1 MKLRKLFVA
10 SMALMALGA
19 SAQTAVTPAA
29 GTANPF
35 AYALTSTVEDG
46 VVKMKYS
53 LNADASAVAIVV
65 KNSETNEV
73 INTLNLS
80 GDYLK
85 KGAHSASVNLLG
97 QPTGTYTWEVKVT
110 GAAKSKM
117 ETFASYKFYHPR
129 GVDVDN
135 NMESPYFGNVYVT
148 EGIAHSSATYHS
160 NTTNGG
166 LGLYVFDAA
175 ITPVVNNKTGKYS
188 FTGGLTLDPAVV
200 GPADKTTN
208 GADFCRVRVDK
219 TGKIYVTRQNDN
231 GNYLYAA
238 DASTLLN
245 ENKLSAVFTGGSLDA
260 TTYAYKD
267 ASGKFIAAPN
277 QGFDIKGE
285 GKDFKMVMI
294 SGQKDIFPDS
304 YKTNTTRVDEYAL
317 GTATTWNST
326 PTPVSTLSGKYVA
339 SYASVNATYD
349 NRGGIWFSQYRGAP
363 TDALPA
369 LVYVDANG
377 VEKYKDITTVRGGGG
392 FRFNHDFTQ
401 VAIASSKTTFSIYNI
416 TYAADNTPTL
426 TEVYKVTHGIG
437 TNVNDIA
444 WDLANNIYIC
454 GNSSEYFKCFSIPR
468 ANNELTTKAASKYAV
483 SYEAPVVEVP
493 ALYTDPV
500 AEAFPEAT
508 IDGINLGK
516 VAETQIEELGG
527 KTVRA
532 AELRG
537 ENLYVL
543 ALDLQNAPYV
553 YVINTKTNAVTSVST
568 EGLVAEG
575 NAGGLALSDLAV
587 TSDGYLMAC
596 NYVFTALSNTSYPET
611 KIYTWENDENG
622 LPVGKASKWWG
633 LQAPA
638 RYVAGW
644 TGATMAFTGARD
656 NGTALL
662 TASRANSATDATKSG
677 HLRFVGVSKIG
688 GQVVKADG
696 NLTFISY
703 NTAKGTA
710 HAESVYGPEYQFTV
724 SPLNEANFIMDGSI
738 AQPKEILLDG
748 SNSVDC
754 SVNATLNGLADAAS
768 TNAGYF
774 KYAGKSLMIAPAFA
788 EGKCTAINVIDI
800 TNGLDKA
807 TQALSVEV
815 GADATYGS
823 MFVAGRGIAADE
835 AEMQLITLNNGT
847 LTIYGPVAPVEPVAP
862 LYIVGNS
869 EEIAGWD
876 PYNAVEFEFDG
887 ENYVFTL
894 SEATTGFKI
903 STNRGDWDEFCAGNL
918 AVDAALTNGGTVNLS
933 VDKDGRDIIL
943 PWAGVW
949 TITVAGDLS
958 TLTAT
963 TTTPAPAPVY
973 PAAVYMVGH
982 DNAWAPSTP
991 LEITGENGVYTA
1003 TVDFVNTIFKL
1014 STTKGDWAEF
1024 NATGLNVASN
1034 PICPG

>member
-1 MKLRKLFVA
+1 MLF
-10 SMALMALGA
+10 SLG
-19 SAQTAVTPAA
+19 
-29 GTANPF
+29 
-35 AYALTSTVEDG
+35 
-46 VVKMKYS
+46 
-53 LNADASAVAIVV
+53 
-65 KNSETNEV
+65 
-73 INTLNLS
+73 
-80 GDYLK
+80 
-85 KGAHSASVNLLG
+85 GA
-97 QPTGTYTWEVKVT
+97 
-110 GAAKSKM
+110 
-117 ETFASYKFYHPR
+117 
-129 GVDVDN
+129 
-135 NMESPYFGNVYVT
+135 
-148 EGIAHSSATYHS
+148 
-160 NTTNGG
+160 
-166 LGLYVFDAA
+166 
-175 ITPVVNNKTGKYS
+175 
-188 FTGGLTLDPAVV
+188 
-200 GPADKTTN
+200 
-208 GADFCRVRVDK
+208 
-219 TGKIYVTRQNDN
+219 
-231 GNYLYAA
+231 
-238 DASTLLN
+238 
-245 ENKLSAVFTGGSLDA
+245 LDA
-260 TTYAYKD
+260 TTYAYNN
-267 ASGKFIAAPN
+267 ASGNFIAAPN
-277 QGFDIKGE
+277 EGFDIKGE

-326 PTPVSTLSGKYVA
+326 PTPVSALSGKYVA

-622 LPVGKASKWWG
+622 LPTGKASKWWG

-677 HLRFVGVSKIG
+677 HLRFVGVTKIG

-703 NTAKGTA
+703 NTAKGTT

-724 SPLNEANFIMDGSI
+724 SPLNEDNFIMDGSI

-815 GADATYGS
+815 GTDATYGS

-869 EEIAGWD
+869 DEIANWD
-876 PYNAVEFEFDG
+876 PANAAEFTFDG
-887 ENYVFTL
+887 ENYTFTL
-894 SEATTGFKI
+894 TEATTEFKI
-903 STNRGDWDEFCAGNL
+903 SSIKGDWSEFGKGNL
-918 AVDAALTNGGTVNLS
+918 AADAAITNGGTVKLS
-933 VDKDGRDIIL
+933 VNKDGQNIVL

-949 TITVAGDLS
+949 TITVASDFS

-963 TTTPAPAPVY
+963 TETPRPDNFPSVI
-973 PAAVYMVGH
+973 YMVGH
-982 DNAWAPSTP
+982 DNAWDPANP
-991 LEITGENGVYTA
+991 LEIKGQYGVYTMEGVEFTNA
-1003 TVDFVNTIFKL
+1003 EFKI
-1014 STTKGDWAEF
+1014 STTKGSWDNF
-1024 NATGLNVASN
+1024 NANSYDATSTVAIGEPATLKKGDQNIKIAATGTYDVTIDLENMTITLTGKVEYPEVIYAIGNVNGYSWSTSEGVAFTHKGDGVYEGSINVDNADNGYGYFQFATTLGASWDVVNAGTRYGATETDLLVENGKIYDMTNNMGGSTLAWKCEAGVVEIEVDIANNTMKIVNLTGVEGIEAEEADAEYYNLQGVKVDN
-1034 PICPG
+1034 PTNGTYIKVQGKKTTKVYIK